1 MSGQGREEQDDLD
14 KVFKALGHITR
25 RRILRLLAQNPR
37 YPYEISKMLGL
48 TSRVILNPCYRAA
61 ARTNGLDINDGH

>member
-1 MSGQGREEQDDLD
+1 MSGHGREEQDDLD

-48 TSRVILNPCYRAA
+48 TSRVILKHLEALQQVGFVVKEP
-61 ARTNGLDINDGH
+61 G